1 MGVFPNV
8 EPQSQGKNGMM
19 PDFRTVNWRRLLR
32 FLIVGG
38 FNTALSL
45 GVYFFS
51 LYVLNWPYYVASAVS
66 IVVGIA
72 VGFKAHGAFVFGDK
86 GSLWRYITCWVSI
99 YAGNTLMI
107 ALIRD
112 YAGDYWAQ
120 IILLPF
126 TTALSF
132 YLMKKLV
139 YRK

>member
-1 MGVFPNV
+1 
-8 EPQSQGKNGMM
+8 MM
-19 PDFRTVNWRRLLR
+19 PALRTVNWRRLLR
-32 FLIVGG
+32 FLVVGG
-38 FNTALSL
+38 LNTAMSL
-45 GVYFFS
+45 GIYFLC
-51 LYVLNWPYYVASAVS
+51 LYAFHWPYYVASAVS
-66 IVVGIA
+66 ILFGIA
-72 VGFKAHGAFVFGDK
+72 VGFKAHGALVFNSS
-86 GSLWRYITCWVSI
+86 GSFWRYVACWVSI

-112 YAGDYWAQ
+112 YTGDYWAQ